1 MNSVNPLYLIINKVN
16 GYFEEIIENK
26 HLTLVST
33 NESRK
38 ITKKKLLIMSKNLRN
53 IDILNIKGSDYH
65 CIIRVMWQKWH
76 QKLSFK
82 LSIDLTKKS
91 GTL

>member
-38 ITKKKLLIMSKNLRN
+38 IT
-53 IDILNIKGSDYH
+53 
-65 CIIRVMWQKWH
+65 
-76 QKLSFK
+76 
-82 LSIDLTKKS
+82 TKKIINHV
-91 GTL
+91 

>member
-65 CIIRVMWQKWH
+65 CIIRVMWQK
-76 QKLSFK
+76 
-82 LSIDLTKKS
+82 
-91 GTL
+91 